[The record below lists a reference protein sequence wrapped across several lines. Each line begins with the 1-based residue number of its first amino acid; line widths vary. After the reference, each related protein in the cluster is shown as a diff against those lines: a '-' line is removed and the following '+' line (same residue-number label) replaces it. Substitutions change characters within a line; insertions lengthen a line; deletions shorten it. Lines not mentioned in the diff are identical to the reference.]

1 MQWLKHITVD
11 LIATIVVAIVV
22 FFEETTVLL
31 YVLYVYTGLMVLAR
45 AFTLFNQNFR
55 SITKRKT
62 ESAPAWMYHTLY
74 FLNVAFL
81 AYGMYYVT
89 AAGWVFIW
97 GVAFYVHNEQ
107 S

>member
-11 LIATIVVAIVV
+11 LIATIVIAIVV
-22 FFEETTVLL
+22 FFKETTVLE

-62 ESAPAWMYHTLY
+62 ESAPAWMYHILY
-74 FLNVAFL
+74 LLNVAFL
-81 AYGMYYVT
+81 AYGMYYIT

-97 GVAFYVHNEQ
+97 GAAYYIHSQQ

>member
-1 MQWLKHITVD
+1 MQWLKHITID
-11 LIATIVVAIVV
+11 LIATIVIAIVV
-22 FFEETTVLL
+22 FFEETVVLE
-31 YVLYVYTGLMVLAR
+31 YVLYIYTALMILAR

-62 ESAPAWMYHTLY
+62 ESAPSWMYHILY
-74 FLNVAFL
+74 FFNVAFL
-81 AYGMYYVT
+81 VFGMYYLT

-97 GVAFYVHNEQ
+97 AVAYYVHRQQ

>member
-31 YVLYVYTGLMVLAR
+31 YVLYVYTLLMVLAR

-62 ESAPAWMYHTLY
+62 ESAPAWMYHVLY
-74 FLNVAFL
+74 FLNVVFL
-81 AYGMYYVT
+81 AYGTYYVV
-89 AAGWVFIW
+89 AAGWIFIW
-97 GVAFYVHNEQ
+97 GVATYVHGQQ